1 MAALKLTSAILL
13 SLALRSSYAQTPG
26 GNDTVLTACHSI
38 ASSVSS
44 ASSVYFPGS
53 SNYLADIAHW
63 ANSSTENA
71 VCSVEPGT
79 AADVGTILRIVGQS
93 RAPFGVKGGGHSPNP
108 GFSSTTGIEISMARF
123 SEVTYHESS
132 QTVDVGPGLV
142 WNEVYSALAPQNVS
156 VVGGRIDG
164 VGLAGFTLGG
174 GLSYKSNQHGLSLD
188 NVQAYELVLPN
199 GTVTTV
205 TSADDDLWF
214 ALRGGFNNF
223 GIVTKF
229 TLKTFE
235 QTEIWGGTVVVPSS
249 GLDAAV
255 DAIAAFQDNV
265 TDPKANI
272 NAAFVYAAG
281 EVILN
286 LLVFYD
292 APTPPAGIFDG
303 LLAVPGADTSSVST
317 RTFLDM
323 VHFETGTGSADPNI
337 LLNAAP
343 VITFS
348 KTVLNA
354 VINETQF
361 WGDRLTPQSASTWF
375 NVAEVFLPSMFS
387 HGSPSAYPPDRSVTI
402 SPVNL
407 FLGWTNSSAT
417 DIMHDALVQSAAQM
431 RAVAVADGQDVA
443 NAAIYSNYA
452 LGDAPLA
459 SVYGGNVQ
467 RLHEIKGKYDPDN
480 VMGLAGGFKF

>member
-1 MAALKLTSAILL
+1 MAALKLTSAILF
-13 SLALRSSYAQTPG
+13 SLALRSSYAQTSS

-38 ASSVSS
+38 ASAVSS
-44 ASSVYFPGS
+44 ASGVYFPGS
-53 SNYLADIAHW
+53 SNYAADIAHW

-71 VCSVEPGT
+71 VCSAEPGT
-79 AADVGTILRIVGQS
+79 AADVGAILRIVGQS
-93 RAPFGVKGGGHSPNP
+93 RSPFGVKGGGHSPNP
-108 GFSSTTGIEISMARF
+108 GFSSSTGIEISMTRF

-132 QTVDVGPGLV
+132 QTVDVGPGLI
-142 WNEVYSALAPQNVS
+142 WDEVYSALAPQNVS
-156 VVGGRIDG
+156 VVGGRIEG

-174 GLSYKSNQHGLSLD
+174 GLSYKSNQRGLSLD

-214 ALRGGFNNF
+214 GIR

-229 TLKTFE
+229 TLKTFQ

-255 DAIAAFQDNV
+255 DAIVAFQDNV
-265 TDPKANI
+265 TDPKADI

-286 LLVFYD
+286 LLIFYD

-303 LLAVPGADTSSVST
+303 FLAIPGANASSVST

-323 VHFETGTGSADPNI
+323 VRFETGTGSADPNI

-348 KTVLNA
+348 KPVLNA

-361 WGDRLTPQSASTWF
+361 WGDRLTPESASTWF
-375 NVAEVFLPSMFS
+375 NVVEVFLPSMFS

-452 LGDAPLA
+452 LDDAPLA

-467 RLHEIKGKYDPDN
+467 RLHEIRGTYDTDN